1 MKINMNNAV
10 HNHGAG
16 SGSSRFE
23 EFLTR
28 ICRVTGIRSQAD
40 LAGLLGVDRSA
51 VTQAKKKDLVPDK
64 WVLKLFRTF
73 GLSPDWM
80 ETGVGDPYLI
90 PEEDGEF
97 VRIPKVMARLSAGGG
112 SFEHGAEVEEFYS
125 FRQDWLRRKGDP
137 KHMALMEVVGNSM
150 EPEIREGDCVLV
162 NESAR
167 DILAGAVYAVGV
179 EDTVMVKRVERH
191 PGKLV
196 LISDN
201 KDYAPIYLQGDEMDL
216 VRIIGKVIWVCRE
229 LG

>member
-1 MKINMNNAV
+1 MNINMNNTKHQQPV
-10 HNHGAG
+10 HGNG
-16 SGSSRFE
+16 SRFE
-23 EFLTR
+23 RFLSR
-28 ICRVTGIRSQAD
+28 ICGVTGIRSQAE

-51 VTQAKKKDLVPDK
+51 VTQAKKKDLVPEK

-73 GLSPDWM
+73 GLNPDWIESGM
-80 ETGVGDPYLI
+80 GDPYLVS
-90 PEEDGEF
+90 EGGGEF

-125 FRQDWLRRKGDP
+125 FRRDWLQRKGDP
-137 KHMALMEVVGNSM
+137 KHMSLMEVVGNSM

-162 NESAR
+162 NESVR

-201 KDYAPIYLQGDEMDL
+201 TDYSPIYLQGDEMDS